1 MLVLLRDSVLAV
13 LSGPLGP
20 LQTEARQAA
29 MCQMPLE
36 VHLPGERES
45 EIDDESWV
53 QSPGSLPGMT
63 NKLCDAKNH
72 FFCIF

>member
-1 MLVLLRDSVLAV
+1 MSDA
-13 LSGPLGP
+13 
-20 LQTEARQAA
+20 
-29 MCQMPLE
+29 LE

-45 EIDDESWV
+45 EIDNESWV

-72 FFCIF
+72 FFSAYFEQQLLHCWAVSLFCLVGKRG